1 MLAALWQPFAEF
13 AFCSGRCWAG
23 GAGVQRGPLG
33 VFLMLRRMSLIGDA
47 ISHGVLP
54 GAALAFWFF
63 GLSLPALTF
72 GGLVAGLGMAGLAAW
87 ITRRTGLREDA
98 SLAAIY
104 PISLAGGV
112 LLLGLAGRR
121 IDLLHLLFGSA
132 LAVDGE
138 TLRSMLT
145 VAGTS
150 LALLAL
156 IYRPLLWDSFDPVF
170 LRGVSR
176 FGAPAYALFLALV
189 VLNLVT
195 GFHAIGALMV
205 VGLMMLP
212 AAAALEPAPAG
223 AAADGGG
230 HRRELRVAGAV
241 AVVPRQPAQ
250 RALHCVAGG
259 ARLPDFGVRRA
270 GPRLAATRAPS
281 RALLRSPACSCACA
295 LCCCCAC
302 PFHCPLRRRRGW

>member
-13 AFCSGRCWAG
+13 AFLQRALLGGVALACST
-23 GAGVQRGPLG
+23 GPLG

-212 AAAALEPAPAG
+212 AAAA
-223 AAADGGG
+223 
-230 HRRELRVAGAV
+230 RFWSR
-241 AVVPRQPAQ
+241 
-250 RALHCVAGG
+250 
-259 ARLPDFGVRRA
+259 RLPVLLLTAAGIGASCVWLGLLLSFHANLPSGPCIVLLAGLAYLISVFVGPVHGLLRRA
-270 GPRLAATRAPS
+270 
-281 RALLRSPACSCACA
+281 
-295 LCCCCAC
+295 
-302 PFHCPLRRRRGW
+302 PLPVPC

>member
-13 AFCSGRCWAG
+13 AFLERALLGGVALACSA
-23 GAGVQRGPLG
+23 GPLG

-212 AAAALEPAPAG
+212 AAAA
-223 AAADGGG
+223 
-230 HRRELRVAGAV
+230 RFWSR
-241 AVVPRQPAQ
+241 
-250 RALHCVAGG
+250 
-259 ARLPDFGVRRA
+259 RLPVLLLMAAGIGASCVWLGLLLSFHANLPSGPCIVLLAGLAYLISVFVGPVHGLLRRA
-270 GPRLAATRAPS
+270 
-281 RALLRSPACSCACA
+281 
-295 LCCCCAC
+295 
-302 PFHCPLRRRRGW
+302 PLPVPC

>member
-1 MLAALWQPFAEF
+1 MLAVLWQPFAEF
-13 AFCSGRCWAG
+13 AFLQRALLGGVVLACSA
-23 GAGVQRGPLG
+23 GPLG

-212 AAAALEPAPAG
+212 AAAA
-223 AAADGGG
+223 
-230 HRRELRVAGAV
+230 RFWSR
-241 AVVPRQPAQ
+241 
-250 RALHCVAGG
+250 
-259 ARLPDFGVRRA
+259 RLPVLLLTAAGIGASCVWLGLLLSFHANLPSGPCIVLLAGLAYLISVFVGPVHGLLRRA
-270 GPRLAATRAPS
+270 
-281 RALLRSPACSCACA
+281 
-295 LCCCCAC
+295 
-302 PFHCPLRRRRGW
+302 PLPVPC

>member
-1 MLAALWQPFAEF
+1 MLAVLWQPFAEF
-13 AFCSGRCWAG
+13 AFLQRALLGG
-23 GAGVQRGPLG
+23 GALACSAGPLG

-212 AAAALEPAPAG
+212 AAAA
-223 AAADGGG
+223 
-230 HRRELRVAGAV
+230 RFWSR
-241 AVVPRQPAQ
+241 
-250 RALHCVAGG
+250 
-259 ARLPDFGVRRA
+259 RLPVLLLTAAGIGASCVWLGLLLSFHANLPSGPCIVLLAGLAYLISVFVGPVHGLLRRA
-270 GPRLAATRAPS
+270 
-281 RALLRSPACSCACA
+281 
-295 LCCCCAC
+295 
-302 PFHCPLRRRRGW
+302 PLPVPC